1 MYVMSV
7 VEYAMLLKRMI
18 LKNSQ
23 LAEVAKGLPL
33 ATSEISTGFMGG
45 EGI

>member
-1 MYVMSV
+1 MD
-7 VEYAMLLKRMI
+7 RMT
-18 LKNSQ
+18 

-33 ATSEISTGFMGG
+33 STSEISTGFMGG